1 MCHYPHY
8 SQIFPPGWCVIHHI
22 EETHTHLCRQIA
34 TTTMDRVERVLVIML
49 LIFFP
54 HTEWLTMHLSDSQVR
69 SVERE
74 QSRWARQAQLYMQG
88 DSLTRLGEIII
99 TISRVRQVLEIEELR
114 VEL

>member
-1 MCHYPHY
+1 M
-8 SQIFPPGWCVIHHI
+8 

-34 TTTMDRVERVLVIML
+34 TTTMDRVEMVLVLML
-49 LIFFP
+49 LLFFP
-54 HTEWLTMHLSDSQVR
+54 HTEWLTMHLSESQVR
-69 SVERE
+69 NVERE

>member
-1 MCHYPHY
+1 M
-8 SQIFPPGWCVIHHI
+8 
-22 EETHTHLCRQIA
+22 EETHSHLCRQIA

-49 LIFFP
+49 LLFFP
-54 HTEWLTMHLSDSQVR
+54 HTEWLTMHLSESQAR

-99 TISRVRQVLEIEELR
+99 TMSRVRQVVEIEELR

>member
-1 MCHYPHY
+1 M
-8 SQIFPPGWCVIHHI
+8 
-22 EETHTHLCRQIA
+22 EETHSHLCRKIA

-49 LIFFP
+49 LLFFP
-54 HTEWLTMHLSDSQVR
+54 HTEWLTMHLSESQVR

-99 TISRVRQVLEIEELR
+99 TISRVRQVVEIEELR
-114 VEL
+114 LEL